1 MLLYSIGIVLNFL
14 NLIAL
19 LKHNSLNIT
28 RAYAQFVELR
38 QFAQEQ
44 KVLALCD
51 SKNVAPTKAV
61 IDAGLPKSS
70 WSYWKKKYEQGEDPK
85 PSSDNASRLAQYFA
99 VTVDYLLTG
108 EQKENPSKQPQS
120 EVDAAVERIRKKLES
135 MPTAQ
140 REALMNLIEKM

>member
-1 MLLYSIGIVLNFL
+1 MFFDNF
-14 NLIAL
+14 
-19 LKHNSLNIT
+19 
-28 RAYAQFVELR
+28 
-38 QFAQEQ
+38 
-44 KVLALCD
+44 LALCD

-108 EQKENPSKQPQS
+108 EHKENPPQQPQS
-120 EVDAAVERIRKKLES
+120 EVDADIKWIEQKLVE
-135 MPTAQ
+135 MPKEK
-140 REALMNLIEKM
+140 REALMKLIRTM